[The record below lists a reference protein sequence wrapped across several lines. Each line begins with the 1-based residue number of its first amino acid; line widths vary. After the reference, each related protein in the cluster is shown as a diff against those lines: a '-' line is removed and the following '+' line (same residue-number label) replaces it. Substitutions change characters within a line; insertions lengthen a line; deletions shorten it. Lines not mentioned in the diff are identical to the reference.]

1 MFKKLL
7 EYQEVDKGLKVIEDN
22 LRKSEDYQNYAKA
35 TRFLKSANQN
45 NEQFEERAK
54 ALFSNMQE
62 LEKAYKLLLEEQA
75 DFDGVNEA
83 TEESTIAFLK
93 KKSQELSKR
102 FASLEA
108 EISKLTEE
116 INSFNDQYKKFLAT
130 VKKMKEVRENS
141 AQAYKELS
149 SSMEAEKQAIVKK
162 LETIAKD
169 IPNEYMQ
176 KYQEKRKDGKFPIV
190 YKVDASKR
198 EVHCSAC
205 GTELSTLEAANLKKE
220 KFLECENC
228 HKLIFVEE

>member
-35 TRFLKSANQN
+35 TRYLKGANQN
-45 NEQFEERAK
+45 NEQYEERAK
-54 ALFSNMQE
+54 ALYSNMQE
-62 LEKAYKLLLEEQA
+62 LEKAYKQLLEEQA
-75 DFDGVNEA
+75 DFEGVNEA
-83 TEESTIAFLK
+83 TEETTITFLK

-102 FASLEA
+102 FSTLEA
-108 EISKLTEE
+108 EITKLTEE

-149 SSMEAEKQAIVKK
+149 SSVEKEKQEIVKK
-162 LETIAKD
+162 LEVIAKD
-169 IPNEYMQ
+169 IPEEYM
-176 KYQEKRKDGKFPIV
+176 KRYLEKRKDGKFPIV
-190 YKVDASKR
+190 YKIDVSKK

-205 GTELSTLEAANLKKE
+205 GTELSSLEVANMKRE
-220 KFLECENC
+220 KFGECENC
-228 HKLIFVEE
+228 HKLILVED